1 MSNDTLFSAR
11 CPECGEM
18 ELAAEQMWLVL
29 TDPPDRAHFDFHCP
43 SCEQHVSHPAD
54 RRLVALLGALLP
66 VECLEIPP
74 EALEERT
81 GPVLDVDDLIDLM
94 LGLDTLDGM
103 AAAEA
108 APAA

>member
-1 MSNDTLFSAR
+1 
-11 CPECGEM
+11 
-18 ELAAEQMWLVL
+18 
-29 TDPPDRAHFDFHCP
+29 
-43 SCEQHVSHPAD
+43 VSHPAD

-81 GPVLDVDDLIDLM
+81 GPVLNVDDLIDLM
-94 LGLDTLDGM
+94 LSLDALDVV
-103 AAAEA
+103 AAEA